1 VSRAPIRLRLTLG
14 FAVVMAV
21 VLAAMGAW
29 VYVRVGDALL
39 TSLDQTLRA
48 QSADALAHVGRG
60 ERSLVD
66 RDVAGGTTLVQLV
79 DANGSVIRSTPAGL
93 QPLLSG
99 RGAAAAATGVRTLE
113 SISLTKPEG
122 DWRVLAVRDPASG
135 DVVVVARS
143 LEPREESIHRLLR
156 ELMIAGPLALLLAS
170 LAGYGLAASALR
182 PVEAMRRRAA
192 AVTAA
197 TPARLPVP
205 PSGDEISRLA
215 TTLNEMLAR
224 LESSLERERRFVAD
238 ASHELRTP
246 LALLRAELEI
256 ALRRKRTSAELEAT
270 LQSAAEETERLSR
283 LAEDLLLIAR
293 ADSSPIPLHRETVAA
308 DDVLETVAA
317 RFARRGE
324 RDRRVIRVEESDAM
338 IDVDPQRLEQGLDNL
353 VDNALA
359 HGAGTVVLFARRRGE
374 LVELHVEDDGA
385 GFPDEFLPRAFD
397 RFSRAD
403 EARSRGGSGLGLS
416 IVELIASAHG
426 GTVGAANKP
435 DGGADVWIALPAA
448 RHAAR
453 SPILS

>member
-1 VSRAPIRLRLTLG
+1 MTRAPIRLRLTLA
-14 FAVVMAV
+14 FAVVMAA

-39 TSLDQTLRA
+39 TSLDQTLRS
-48 QSADALAHVGRG
+48 QSADALAHAGRD
-60 ERSLVD
+60 EHSLVD
-66 RDVAGGTTLVQLV
+66 RDVAGGTTLAQLV
-79 DANGSVIRSTPAGL
+79 DANGRVIRSTPAGL
-93 QPLLSG
+93 QPLLSA
-99 RGAAAAATGVRTLE
+99 GAAADAAAGVRVLE

-122 DWRVLAVRDPASG
+122 DWRVLAARSPVRG

-143 LEPREESIHRLLR
+143 LEPREESIQHVLR

-170 LAGYGLAASALR
+170 LAGYGLAAAALR

-192 AVTAA
+192 AVTAT

-205 PSGDEISRLA
+205 PSRDEISRLA

-256 ALRRKRTSAELEAT
+256 ALRRKRTPVELEAT

-293 ADSSPIPLHRETVAA
+293 ADSSPMPLNREEVAA
-308 DDVLETVAA
+308 AEVLETVAA

-324 RDRRVIRVEESDAM
+324 RDRRAISFEQSDAT
-338 IDVDPQRLEQGLDNL
+338 IDVDPQRLEQALDNL

-448 RHAAR
+448 RRAAR
-453 SPILS
+453 SPILR